1 MKRLAQQEYLPCK
14 DNSSMFINSE
24 IQTSTLILKSVYTLK
39 RFLLKY
45 STANVI
51 QLHHIGSYIHTEM
64 CHVNCVMSKTKTSS
78 NIKGTRLF
86 LIGSN
91 SILWMKFQ
99 FDFIFLNILH
109 TGGHFYILKLAN
121 SSRKT
126 KK

>member
-1 MKRLAQQEYLPCK
+1 
-14 DNSSMFINSE
+14 
-24 IQTSTLILKSVYTLK
+24 
-39 RFLLKY
+39 
-45 STANVI
+45 
-51 QLHHIGSYIHTEM
+51 M

-109 TGGHFYILKLAN
+109 TVGAFLHFEIGVFIQKEQRNNASGLKKIGN
-121 SSRKT
+121 DSI
-126 KK
+126 